1 MSTNGGR
8 RSTERRVCGEDYTL
22 LFTVF
27 LKLEL
32 WIEGVYLDLVGCGYD
47 FGVSEE
53 DVEVLDRKVG
63 DANCFHF
70 SCLVGKS
77 VHFSSSTEGSN

>member
-8 RSTERRVCGEDYTL
+8 WSTERRVRGEEYTL

-32 WIEGVYLDLVGCGYD
+32 WIEGVYFDLVGSGYD
-47 FGVSEE
+47 FGVSEK
-53 DVEVLDRKVG
+53 DVEVLGRKVG
-63 DANCFHF
+63 DTNRFDFA
-70 SCLVGKS
+70 
-77 VHFSSSTEGSN
+77 

>member
-8 RSTERRVCGEDYTL
+8 RSTERRVRGEEYTL

-27 LKLEL
+27 LKVEL
-32 WIEGVYLDLVGCGYD
+32 WIEGVYLNLVGCGYD

-63 DANCFHF
+63 DTDRFDFA
-70 SCLVGKS
+70 
-77 VHFSSSTEGSN
+77 